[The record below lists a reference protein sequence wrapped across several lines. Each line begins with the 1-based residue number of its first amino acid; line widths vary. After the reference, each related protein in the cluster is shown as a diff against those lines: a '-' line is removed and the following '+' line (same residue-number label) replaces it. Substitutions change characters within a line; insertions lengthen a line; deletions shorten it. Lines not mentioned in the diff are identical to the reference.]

1 MGAKG
6 LKRLLLSL
14 ISKQNIF
21 HSFKHKTI
29 GIDASVLLHKYF
41 GVQDVVDEFLEERY
55 QTLVKLVIADIQQLT
70 KRDVKVI
77 VVLDGGDLPQK
88 AWARK
93 KRDKDL
99 PGAEDTY
106 VAFLQRFNDNSQKV
120 LQEQGP
126 VLWEA
131 ERKRL
136 ARRCVSRT
144 PDMTTAVIKGLRH
157 AHIPYQVAP
166 YEADAQLAHLYM
178 VKHIDAALTLDS
190 DLVTYGV
197 KKVIFPCEKSRTH
210 NFKTGEMGVFDFDSC
225 LKAPAVNARLAVS
238 YVSHLLARSLAH
250 LFV

>member
-29 GIDASVLLHKYF
+29 GIDASVLLHKFF

-99 PGAEDTY
+99 PGA
-106 VAFLQRFNDNSQKV
+106 
-120 LQEQGP
+120 
-126 VLWEA
+126 
-131 ERKRL
+131 
-136 ARRCVSRT
+136 
-144 PDMTTAVIKGLRH
+144 
-157 AHIPYQVAP
+157 
-166 YEADAQLAHLYM
+166 
-178 VKHIDAALTLDS
+178 
-190 DLVTYGV
+190 
-197 KKVIFPCEKSRTH
+197 
-210 NFKTGEMGVFDFDSC
+210 
-225 LKAPAVNARLAVS
+225 
-238 YVSHLLARSLAH
+238 
-250 LFV
+250 